1 MYHRT
6 PEPNLNHVKSLDA
19 RDWTRNRIC
28 NAGGPP
34 DGRAKPAEDRPEL
47 VAPASCQ
54 LSRGRPAL
62 AAASKARP
70 RMGCQQ
76 CRRFLV
82 GVRCGE
88 KLRVTKR
95 RAGCPP
101 DSRRDAGATRV
112 CLQ

>member
-6 PEPNLNHVKSLDA
+6 PEPNLNHVKNLDA

-47 VAPASCQ
+47 VAPASCR

-62 AAASKARP
+62 AAASKARQEWAASMP
-70 RMGCQQ
+70 
-76 CRRFLV
+76 LV
-82 GVRCGE
+82 PGRGAMWE

-112 CLQ
+112 WLQ